1 MAQHGGYRKPANPA
15 AVSGPGRHARR
26 TDGKPGQSIST
37 VPDQPYGDASQ
48 QAAAQRIAPMGG
60 QTPMPPAV
68 GLAQQ
73 SGDNSAAGPA
83 MPTYQGSPLNGPS
96 TRPNEPITAGVNTG
110 PGPGSEVL
118 SNPMVGQSGVGT
130 DRYLSNL
137 LQRASATDTTGVL
150 APLLQ
155 AAVSHGV

>member
-1 MAQHGGYRKPANPA
+1 MAGHGGYRKPANPA
-15 AVSGPGRHARR
+15 PVSGPGRHARR

-60 QTPMPPAV
+60 QTPMPRP
-68 GLAQQ
+68 AQQ
-73 SGDNSAAGPA
+73 ASGDSSTAAPA
-83 MPTYQGSPLNGPS
+83 MPTYQGTPLDGPS
-96 TRPNEPITAGVNTG
+96 ARPNEPITAGVDQG

-118 SNPMVGQSGVGT
+118 SNPMVGQTGVGT

-150 APLLQ
+150 APLLR